1 MVGLA
6 ETLNE
11 GLIAGPVVDGDACW
25 RPSCL
30 LNPTI
35 SLSIS
40 AFLLRFPTLLKFDS
54 ILHSRLRRWHRV
66 HVVYNG
72 SVTTSHR
79 SFCCRHSLQALFT
92 PGCLL
97 LSPILPSY
105 PSCSLALELSRFL
118 LRLPLTLVG
127 LAVVLV
133 EAALPMLPALLWVRG
148 NAVAGSGFM
157 GPEKQGGLIFSRKR
171 SEVGGSDEWL

>member
-11 GLIAGPVVDGDACW
+11 GLIAVPAVDGDACW

-30 LNPTI
+30 LNSTI

-66 HVVYNG
+66 HVVYSG

-79 SFCCRHSLQALFT
+79 SWPMTHQLCSLLFIRRVPDPPFAAGIHYKPSSPQAA
-92 PGCLL
+92 
-97 LSPILPSY
+97 SSY
-105 PSCSLALELSRFL
+105 PQYCPHTHPAHLRSNSLVSCCVCL
-118 LRLPLTLVG
+118 
-127 LAVVLV
+127 
-133 EAALPMLPALLWVRG
+133 
-148 NAVAGSGFM
+148 
-157 GPEKQGGLIFSRKR
+157 
-171 SEVGGSDEWL
+171 